1 MKITSDISDE
11 RVQLVF
17 DGRLDAAWSEPASA
31 ALDEAIRS
39 GRSRIEL
46 DLAGVTFISSVGIGV
61 ILRANAR
68 FRAVKGVLTII
79 AASESVRDMLKISRL
94 ETLIHSSVP
103 KHPASHAPNHAPNQ
117 APSHAPN
124 QAPSHAPAPVAFG
137 NGWTGLIQS
146 IAPVSERAQIE
157 FVRSARIT
165 LDANT
170 LALGHFALAN
180 SIDEASGLYGE
191 GVAAGGT
198 VAVAPAT
205 APRPDCLFSSSNA
218 NGELQRF
225 VSFIARDTLV
235 VRGRPAFHAHFERS
249 TSERITLSSLASA
262 LVDAA
267 GCAVAF
273 IAIGESGGAF
283 GAWARQSPDSWPRP
297 VCEMSPDEM
306 REALRFAGDP
316 MHAGESI
323 AVVGVA
329 CQSSAAATLPAPV
342 AAALHDAGSCLLHAH
357 VATVSYRPVPRA
369 TIELRAVG
377 ELLAE
382 QPLRTVMHALRIEG
396 VGVGAS
402 ADIRETTFVRGSV
415 WVMRIG
421 TASTGGAS

>member
-11 RVQLVF
+11 RVLVIF

-103 KHPASHAPNHAPNQ
+103 KHPASHASNHAPNQ
-117 APSHAPN
+117 APNQAPN
-124 QAPSHAPAPVAFG
+124 HAPSHAPAPVAFG

-146 IAPVSERAQIE
+146 IAPVTERAQIE

-283 GAWARQSPDSWPRP
+283 GAWARQSPDSWTRP

-329 CQSSAAATLPAPV
+329 CLNSAAATLPAPV

-396 VGVGAS
+396 VGAGTS
-402 ADIRETTFVRGSV
+402 ADIRETTFIRGSV
-415 WVMRIG
+415 WAMRIG

>member
-17 DGRLDAAWSEPASA
+17 DGRLDAAWSEPAST
-31 ALDEAIRS
+31 ALDGAIRS

-103 KHPASHAPNHAPNQ
+103 KHSASHAPNH
-117 APSHAPN
+117 
-124 QAPSHAPAPVAFG
+124 APSHAPAPVAFG

-146 IAPVSERAQIE
+146 IAPVTERAQIE

-198 VAVAPAT
+198 VAVAPAS
-205 APRPDCLFSSSNA
+205 APRPDCLFSSNNA

-235 VRGRPAFHAHFERS
+235 IRGRPAFHAHFERS
-249 TSERITLSSLASA
+249 TSERITLSSLARA

-306 REALRFAGDP
+306 RQALRFAGDP

-396 VGVGAS
+396 VGAGADS
-402 ADIRETTFVRGSV
+402 RETTFVRGSV

-421 TASTGGAS
+421 TASNGGAS